1 MVILIKHDYPATLK
15 SKAENFISDTFD
27 KPPTDGNTTVEML
40 LAIAMAIE
48 NGMSWQQHASMNGD
62 NEVVAIL
69 NNKTG
74 VITINDNPN
83 RNTGDKQLH
92 ADAGTTD
99 DSLS

>member
-27 KPPTDGNTTVEML
+27 KPPADGNTTIELLLEM
-40 LAIAMAIE
+40 AMAIE
-48 NGMSWQQHASMNGD
+48 NGVSWQQHGSTNGD
-62 NEVVAIL
+62 DKVLAIL

-74 VITINDNPN
+74 VITTNDNPD

-92 ADAGTTD
+92 TDAGTPDLPT
-99 DSLS
+99 

>member
-15 SKAENFISDTFD
+15 SKAENFISDMFD
-27 KPPTDGNTTVEML
+27 KPPTEGNTTVEL
-40 LAIAMAIE
+40 LLEVAMAIE
-48 NGMSWQQHASMNGD
+48 NGVSWQQHGSTNGD
-62 NEVVAIL
+62 DKVLAIL

-74 VITINDNPN
+74 AITINDNPD

-99 DSLS
+99 LPT